1 MTTQFQLVM
10 RTGPNPGTTFSLEGD
25 QLTIGRDSTNT
36 IVINDAEVSR
46 RHARLTLQGGKYL
59 IEDLGST
66 NGTFV
71 NNIRLS
77 GPHVLKSGELIS
89 LGEQITLVFEALS
102 FDPNATMMSQPP
114 RPTMLGAQPAPQPVS
129 RPQPSQPYAGQVPNG
144 PASEPP
150 EPVAANNSKRIL
162 IIAAVVIVLLACCCI
177 GFFVFIDQMK
187 LWCSPLTSWLV
198 PLFGGV
204 CP

>member
-1 MTTQFQLVM
+1 MATQFQLVM
-10 RTGPNPGTTFSLEGD
+10 RAGPNPGTTFALEGD
-25 QLTIGRDSTNT
+25 LLTIGRDSTNT

-46 RHARLTLQGGKYL
+46 RHSRLTLQGGKYL

-89 LGEQITLVFEALS
+89 LGEQITLVFEVLS

-114 RPTMLGAQPAPQPVS
+114 KPTMIGSQPAPQPVS
-129 RPQPSQPYAGQVPNG
+129 RPQPSQPYAGQMPIS
-144 PASEPP
+144 PASTPTP
-150 EPVAANNSKRIL
+150 AAKSNSRLIL
-162 IIAAVVIVLLACCCI
+162 IIVLLAVFFLLCACI
-177 GFFVFIDQMK
+177 AFF
-187 LWCSPLTSWLV
+187 LWVDSDPTGARWCMIMPFLA
-198 PLFGGV
+198 G
-204 CP
+204 CQ

>member
-1 MTTQFQLVM
+1 MATQFQLVM
-10 RTGPNPGTTFSLEGD
+10 RAGPNPGTTFGIEGE
-25 QLTIGRDSTNT
+25 QMTIGRDSTNT

-89 LGEQITLVFEALS
+89 LGEQITLVFEVLS

-114 RPTMLGAQPAPQPVS
+114 RPTMMGAQPVS
-129 RPQPSQPYAGQVPNG
+129 RPTPSQPSQPYAGQVPNG
-144 PASEPP
+144 PASEPLP
-150 EPVAANNSKRIL
+150 AAKSNTRLVLIL
-162 IIAAVVIVLLACCCI
+162 VLAAVVFFICACIAFFLWVDSDPTGARWCTVMPFLA
-177 GFFVFIDQMK
+177 G
-187 LWCSPLTSWLV
+187 
-198 PLFGGV
+198 

>member
-1 MTTQFQLVM
+1 MATQFQLVM
-10 RTGPNPGTTFSLEGD
+10 RAGPNPGTTFSLEGD
-25 QLTIGRDSTNT
+25 QMTIGRDSTNA

-46 RHARLTLQGGKYL
+46 RHARLSFQGGKYL

-71 NNIRLS
+71 NNIRLT

-114 RPTMLGAQPAPQPVS
+114 KPTMIGSPPAPQPVS
-129 RPQPSQPYAGQVPNG
+129 RPQPSQPYTGQVPTG
-144 PASEPP
+144 PASEPLP
-150 EPVAANNSKRIL
+150 AARSNTRLVLIL
-162 IIAAVVIVLLACCCI
+162 VLAAVVLFICACIAFFLWVDSDPTGARWCTVMPFLAGC
-177 GFFVFIDQMK
+177 Q
-187 LWCSPLTSWLV
+187 
-198 PLFGGV
+198 
-204 CP
+204 